1 MLLLLSSGN
10 ANILHKFDLIVTASL
25 YIQQLELYKK
35 LTLQAG
41 IFPLKVLRLSWGR

>member
-1 MLLLLSSGN
+1 MGNVASSQ
-10 ANILHKFDLIVTASL
+10 LWKRKFDLIVTASL